1 MIRLLD
7 ELVVDPARLAELREL
22 LATAYVPGAQ
32 ARGMQL
38 AAQWLSPPVALP
50 DAPNTLWLL
59 WQLPDLG
66 AWWAMRA
73 QAAMDPSVTALWQQV
88 DALCQSRR
96 RHVLAE
102 AVAPLAEE
110 LRHAA

>member
-7 ELVVDPARLAELREL
+7 ELVVDAEQLAPLREL
-22 LATAYVPGAQ
+22 LAAAYFPGAQ

-38 AAQWLSPPVALP
+38 AAQWVSPPLALA

-73 QAAMDPSVTALWQQV
+73 QAARDPAVTALWQQV

-102 AVAPLAEE
+102 ADAPLLQE